1 MKKESFMSALVK
13 RMDLNSEL
21 TSKLVLVEMFDDRW
35 VLIEKHCGVIGYAKD
50 KITVKLSKGC
60 LCVQGEDLK
69 LGKMSK
75 DQLKIF
81 GVIHSVKFHGRDR
94 S

>member
-1 MKKESFMSALVK
+1 MNNDSFMSSLVK
-13 RMDLNSEL
+13 RLDLHSES
-21 TSKLVLVEMFDDRW
+21 TSKQVLIEMFDNRW
-35 VLIEKHCGVIGYAKD
+35 LLIEKHCGVIGYAKD

-60 LCVQGEDLK
+60 LCVQGDDLK

-81 GVIHSVKFHGRDR
+81 GVIHSVRFCGRDR